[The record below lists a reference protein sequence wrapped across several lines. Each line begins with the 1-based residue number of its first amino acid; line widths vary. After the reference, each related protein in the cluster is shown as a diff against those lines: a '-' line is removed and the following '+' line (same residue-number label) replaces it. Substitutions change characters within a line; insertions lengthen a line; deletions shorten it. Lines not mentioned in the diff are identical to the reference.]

1 MKQYCKWMAALFT
14 VASATAAFAWT
25 GSCSYGPFGAS
36 NCGYSSYQLAPVGE
50 RVVYYNN
57 YNEPTPGQVLGNT
70 IAAPF
75 HLVGSAFSWT
85 GRTLSGQPAV
95 VGYNGLEPVG
105 ERFSTVRVIRYRTL
119 APVGERF
126 ITRSYYGGC
135 NSCLPVGERVI
146 TRTYSGCSSCGSSF
160 SCPMQQR
167 IVRIHTMRQA
177 PQLLPVGE
185 RFTTVRIIRQ
195 QPMLQP
201 IGERFV
207 TIRTIQHRTL
217 LPVGEKFT
225 TVKVFHHG
233 KMLSPVGEKCKKL
246 TTTKVIKHHGKKVM
260 LHKTTFQCGK
270 LQPIGERVMIRSQKV
285 LLPIGERAWTSST
298 LNCGCR

>member
-25 GSCSYGPFGAS
+25 GSCSYGPFGAT

-50 RVVYYNN
+50 RVAYYN

-95 VGYNGLEPVG
+95 IGYNGLEPVG
-105 ERFSTVRVIRYRTL
+105 ERYSTVRVIRYRTL
-119 APVGERF
+119 EPVGERF
-126 ITRSYYGGC
+126 VTRRYYSGC
-135 NSCLPVGERVI
+135 NSCA
-146 TRTYSGCSSCGSSF
+146 SSF
-160 SCPMQQR
+160 SCPMRQR
-167 IVRIHTMRQA
+167 IVTLHTMRQA
-177 PQLLPVGE
+177 PRLLPVGE
-185 RFTTVRIIRQ
+185 RFTTVRIIRE

-207 TIRTIQHRTL
+207 TIRTHRAL

-225 TVKVFHHG
+225 TVKVLHHG

-260 LHKTTFQCGK
+260 LHKTTFQCSK